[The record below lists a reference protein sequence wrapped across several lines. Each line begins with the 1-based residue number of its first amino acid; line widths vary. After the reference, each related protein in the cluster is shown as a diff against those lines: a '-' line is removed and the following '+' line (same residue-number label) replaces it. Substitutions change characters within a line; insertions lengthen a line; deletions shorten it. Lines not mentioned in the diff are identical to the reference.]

1 MKIEKYY
8 TSFTQ
13 VPLEIWRDEDLT
25 LPQKS
30 IMNFIWS
37 ITAYRDDNK
46 AIIQSK
52 ELEEITGLN
61 RANVYRN
68 TKSLE
73 EMGYI
78 FKKTVKTEQ
87 S

>member
-37 ITAYRDDNK
+37 ITAHKDDNK

-52 ELEEITGLN
+52 I
-61 RANVYRN
+61 
-68 TKSLE
+68 
-73 EMGYI
+73 
-78 FKKTVKTEQ
+78 
-87 S
+87 